1 VNDFTDVSKDDGP
14 KHTQALKKVEIIGRS
29 TRSQDHSKQ
38 NTALSVKNDA
48 SPFLAV
54 YVLAKTSKPAFSLP
68 PVTSLPIKKQI
79 PSLRKRNTNDDLGV
93 VDSEVEVHKT
103 CIQQKRELFL
113 SDIQLVRGL

>member
-54 YVLAKTSKPAFSLP
+54 YVLAKTSKSALSIL
-68 PVTSLPIKKQI
+68 PVTSLPIKKN
-79 PSLRKRNTNDDLGV
+79 PKSKKRNPNDDLGD
-93 VDSEVEVHKT
+93 VDPEVEVHNT
-103 CIQQKRELFL
+103 CIQPKRELFL